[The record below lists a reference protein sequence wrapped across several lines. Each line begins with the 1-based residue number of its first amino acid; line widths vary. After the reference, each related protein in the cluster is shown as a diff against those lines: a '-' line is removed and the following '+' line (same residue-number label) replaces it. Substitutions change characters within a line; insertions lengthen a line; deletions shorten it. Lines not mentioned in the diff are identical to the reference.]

1 MLKKSFSK
9 GLFLLITIMLIVSGC
24 GSAKNNTTNN
34 AASGNVKQD
43 AKETVKPD
51 EEVAL
56 TFAAFGSDEEL
67 AIYQKAIDSFESLN
81 PSINVELKSFPRAEY
96 NQKMLTEL
104 AGNNAADVFYIKPET
119 LAKMRDSDSLMDVS
133 DYLASTESYVK
144 ETEFPEGFWGGA
156 KVNEKI
162 YGVAVDVNPMV
173 LYYNTAIFEELGLKS
188 PQEYYDE
195 GNWSW
200 DTFKEL
206 NKKVVESGK
215 KGYTL
220 DTYWATVHSWIFSN
234 GGRVFD
240 DNGNYVLDKNNEAQE
255 ALTFLESLIKDE
267 AAIFTG
273 TLTEGIST
281 ESLMMSNQLA
291 FNAIGR
297 WVTPTFI
304 KNNFTTFD
312 YIPFP
317 TKTGDELKEVAT
329 TIAFLGVNAKTKHA
343 NEAMKFLSYYVST
356 ESQKI
361 RLAGGNAVPSVN
373 GAESLIEEAKV
384 PAHASYLLDMRTIS
398 FAPSGPQMNEYNYSG
413 LDAEMKAAY
422 ELLFTGKKNVS
433 ETIEIIS
440 GKVNEMMK

>member
-1 MLKKSFSK
+1 
-9 GLFLLITIMLIVSGC
+9 V
-24 GSAKNNTTNN
+24 
-34 AASGNVKQD
+34 
-43 AKETVKPD
+43 
-51 EEVAL
+51 
-56 TFAAFGSDEEL
+56 
-67 AIYQKAIDSFESLN
+67 
-81 PSINVELKSFPRAEY
+81 
-96 NQKMLTEL
+96 
-104 AGNNAADVFYIKPET
+104 
-119 LAKMRDSDSLMDVS
+119 
-133 DYLASTESYVK
+133 
-144 ETEFPEGFWGGA
+144 
-156 KVNEKI
+156 
-162 YGVAVDVNPMV
+162 
-173 LYYNTAIFEELGLKS
+173 
-188 PQEYYDE
+188 
-195 GNWSW
+195 
-200 DTFKEL
+200 
-206 NKKVVESGK
+206 
-215 KGYTL
+215 L
-220 DTYWATVHSWIFSN
+220 DTN
-234 GGRVFD
+234 
-240 DNGNYVLDKNNEAQE
+240 KEAQE

-281 ESLMMSNQLA
+281 DSLMMSNQLA

-304 KNNFTTFD
+304 KNNFTAFD

-317 TKTGDELKEVAT
+317 TKTGEKLEEVAT

-373 GAESLIEEAKV
+373 GAESLIEEATV
-384 PAHASYLLDMRTIS
+384 PAHASYLLDMRKIS

-422 ELLFTGKKNVS
+422 ELLFTGKKNVT